1 MTRNHAGRWWTALL
15 VSLSTCPSV
24 AAARADPPAVPAPP
38 PVAPQAPPA
47 RPAAEPLDATR
58 LHVLLVGDTAD
69 PEIGG
74 SVAVDLR
81 TMEAAVEVGVPE
93 ARRTVTT
100 LSGAEV
106 TPDGILARVRA
117 LEVRPTDAL
126 LLYYAGHGAW
136 AEAGPY
142 LRMAG
147 GRLLD
152 RAALVTALRAK
163 GPRLVVLLTDC
174 CSTYVGKTALYAMP
188 LPDPSVWRDL
198 FFRHRGVVDVT
209 AARRG
214 QVAVGDELLGGVF
227 TWAVAQALTTTPR
240 AELDR
245 DRDGIV
251 TFAELLPVIVK
262 GTEGTFKMMH
272 PRGLSVRSQVLSGQT
287 PHVFGAL
294 AAPSAP
300 VAPSKGRLGVRFAD
314 AGGVG
319 AQVVEVVPDSPAAW
333 VGVRV
338 GEVLTEVR
346 VVGDDFETIARPIT
360 TVASV
365 AAALAQA
372 RGPAL
377 VVLVLSDLQ
386 RPAPGGG
393 PTVREVSVRLSH

>member
-1 MTRNHAGRWWTALL
+1 MTRLR
-15 VSLSTCPSV
+15 
-24 AAARADPPAVPAPP
+24 AARLRIGALVLLATCVAGPELLAGPPGAPAAPPVPSPAPP
-38 PVAPQAPPA
+38 V
-47 RPAAEPLDATR
+47 RPAGEPEDATR

-74 SVAVDLR
+74 SVSVDLR
-81 TMEAAVEVGVPE
+81 TMRAAVEVGVPE
-93 ARRTVTT
+93 ARRTLTT

-117 LEVRPTDAL
+117 LEVLPTDAL

-147 GRLLD
+147 GKILD

-198 FFRHRGVVDVT
+198 FFRHRGLVDVT

-214 QVAVGDELLGGVF
+214 QVAVGDEMLGGIF
-227 TWAVAQALTTTPR
+227 TWAVAQALTMTPR
-240 AELDR
+240 AGLDR
-245 DRDGIV
+245 DRNGIV
-251 TFAELLPVIVK
+251 SFAELLPEIVK

-272 PRGLSVRSQVLSGQT
+272 PRGLSVRSEVLTGQT

-300 VAPSKGRLGVRFAD
+300 VAASKGRLGVRFTD

-319 AQVVEVVPDSPAAW
+319 AQVEEVVPASPAAW

-338 GEVLTEVR
+338 GEVLTEIR
-346 VVGDDFETIARPIT
+346 VVGDDFETITSPIT

-377 VVLVLSDLQ
+377 VVLVLSDLL

-393 PTVREVSVRLSH
+393 PTVREVHVRLSH